1 MKYYII
7 AGEASGDLHASNLM
21 KGLREVDSQAQFRVW
36 GGDLMQAQG
45 GVVVRHIRDLA
56 FMGVWEVLKNLRTIF
71 GHLALCERDLMSF
84 RPDVLILVDYPG
96 FNLKMARFAH
106 KQGLPTFYYIAPKIW
121 AWKESR
127 IHTIRK
133 FVDRLFVIF
142 PFEVSYYDQHQMSVV
157 YEGNPLKDA
166 IADYLRQAET
176 REAFMARHQLPDK
189 PLIALIPGSRHQEL
203 KWILP
208 EMIQLVP
215 RFPGYQFVVS
225 GVPSIERSVYDSLMQ
240 GAALPLIFGETYNLM
255 NFAQAAVV
263 TSGTAT
269 LETALFGTP
278 QVVVYKTSP
287 VTYAIGRPFV
297 HIEFFSLVNI
307 IMKRQVVKELLQFGL
322 PGDMER
328 ELRRLLYDEDYRA
341 RMLQEYQTLQQS
353 LGEPGVSR
361 RVAAQ
366 MVATLKGSL
375 TRKP

>member
-21 KGLREVDSQAQFRVW
+21 KGLREVDPQAQFRVW

-215 RFPGYQFVVS
+215 RFPGYQIVVS